1 MIDFF
6 LFVCYCS
13 TVFSSFQQQKGGLS
27 LEAKPIVVLIARDTC
42 DSDLGSGHN
51 PRKEA
56 LVFSVRED
64 CGCAIWDYDNEW
76 DFADGYGKVK
86 MAISDGSVILLAIE
100 CARYGPDPA
109 ETYCRVRAD
118 FPDLPI
124 VVFPNYMRD
133 DEFRGD
139 KERNIK
145 ALDIERPILYLWI
158 RRLVDKYN
166 AKLKAKE
173 VAIQMSLLERAYAV
187 NYLGD
192 SELDML
198 GVPSHNDQVVAEFL
212 RIRLTPSAQ
221 IGNEFDRTIDR
232 TPRKLPQVGRRVY
245 EEEINRI
252 RLMGGVEREE
262 FNYSLDR
269 QSRGFLG
276 VGCGQDASGFAI
288 DPETLEIATTNGFGE
303 HGLAKT
309 WLARRLSHI
318 RAIRNGTSS
327 IEEYYGC
334 GIEAGLAS
342 GLIIANVEGFETPIL
357 RLWVGDM
364 SDRETRRVVARIISL
379 RQYIPVE
386 VNGELLEG

>member
-1 MIDFF
+1 M
-6 LFVCYCS
+6 
-13 TVFSSFQQQKGGLS
+13 
-27 LEAKPIVVLIARDTC
+27 EAKPIVVLIARDTC

-51 PRKEA
+51 PKKEA
-56 LVFSVRED
+56 FIFSARED

-86 MAISDGSVILLAIE
+86 MAISDGSVVLLAIE
-100 CARYGPDPA
+100 CARHGPGPA

-124 VVFPNYMRD
+124 VVFPYYLRD

-139 KERNIK
+139 KDCNIK
-145 ALDIERPILYLWI
+145 SLSIEKPILYRWI
-158 RRLVDKYN
+158 RRLVEKYN

-173 VAIQMSLLERAYAV
+173 VAMQMSLLERAYAV

-192 SELDML
+192 SEFGML
-198 GVPSHNDQVVAEFL
+198 GVPSHNDQIVAEFL

-232 TPRKLPQVGRRVY
+232 TPRKLPQIRNVVY
-245 EEEINRI
+245 EKEMNRI
-252 RLMGGVEREE
+252 RLMGWVERET

-276 VGCGQDASGFAI
+276 VGYGQDVSGFAI

-303 HGLAKT
+303 HELT
-309 WLARRLSHI
+309 RFWLAQRLAHI
-318 RAIRNGTSS
+318 RAIRNGTSAIS
-327 IEEYYGC
+327 ELYGP
-334 GIEAGLAS
+334 GGYDKGNDLPF
-342 GLIIANVEGFETPIL
+342 GLIIGNVEGFETPIL
-357 RLWVGDM
+357 RLEIGDM
-364 SDRETRRVVARIISL
+364 SNRDTRRVVAHIVSL
-379 RQYIPVE
+379 RQYIPVDG
-386 VNGELLEG
+386 NGELFEG